1 MEENRTVYMASF
13 VIIGTPRTGT
23 TMLVNTLN
31 NAQDFTV
38 LGEVCTPKIGMNINQ
53 IHWDKVVQKQREQRI
68 KYHITTW
75 MKENKYDKIDKNVVF
90 KYFDYVYS
98 LNKHVGYKLLYP
110 HMQKIPYAVEYIK
123 EKNIKCIHLFRE
135 KKLKQA
141 VSLQK
146 RKIDKWSGKFTAN
159 INSLKNTVQSLN
171 KQEKWIETEFKYCTY
186 MRLSYETLTNDEYID
201 VLPGVVQRAIFD
213 FLNIKENKDVPLEVF
228 TKRNAPS
235 KLKDRLKNYNEV
247 INEI

>member
-1 MEENRTVYMASF
+1 MASF

-31 NAQDFTV
+31 NAKEFTV
-38 LGEVCTPKIGMNINQ
+38 LGEICTPKIGMNVQ
-53 IHWDKVVQKQREQRI
+53 QKHWDDVVQEQREQRV

-75 MKENKYDKIDKNVVF
+75 MKENKYNKINKSVVF
-90 KYFDYVYS
+90 EYFDHIYS
-98 LNKHVGYKLLYP
+98 LNNNVGYKLLYP
-110 HMQKIPYAVEYIK
+110 HMHKISYSVEYIK

-146 RKIDKWSGKFTAN
+146 KKINKWSGKFIAD
-159 INSLKNTVQSLN
+159 IGSLKNKIKNLN
-171 KQEKWIETEFKYCTY
+171 EQEKWIENEFKNQTY
-186 MRLSYETLTNDEYID
+186 MRLSYETLTNDEYISE
-201 VLPGVVQRAIFD
+201 LPKVVHSTIFD
-213 FLNIKENKDVPLEVF
+213 FLDIKGNRDTQLEVF

-235 KLKDRLKNYNEV
+235 KLEDRLINYDEV
-247 INEI
+247 INEIY